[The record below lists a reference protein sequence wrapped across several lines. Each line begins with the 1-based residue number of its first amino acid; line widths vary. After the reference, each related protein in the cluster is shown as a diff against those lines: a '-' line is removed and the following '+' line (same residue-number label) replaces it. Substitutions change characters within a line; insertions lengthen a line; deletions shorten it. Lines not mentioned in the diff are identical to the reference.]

1 MANRTKWLGKNI
13 YNFTMTSVFA
23 QKLVGTL
30 LYYNHLQ
37 LFKPRTYVFKYA
49 QGNGQGTI

>member
-1 MANRTKWLGKNI
+1 MASRTKGLGKNI
-13 YNFTMTSVFA
+13 YNFTMTLVFA

-37 LFKPRTYVFKYA
+37 LFKQRTYVFKDA